1 MSKHRA
7 LASVGLSLVL
17 ICACATQPGDP
28 QSPAEAVEQSHATA
42 EVEQGQMI
50 CRTERPT
57 GSHFSRRICRTAEQI
72 QRERE
77 AVNKTLSDARE
88 VPPVVNA
95 GP

>member
-1 MSKHRA
+1 MSKRRA
-7 LASVGLSLVL
+7 LASIGLSLVL
-17 ICACATQPGDP
+17 ICACATQPSDP
-28 QSPAEAVEQSHATA
+28 KSSAEAVEQSHAKA
-42 EVEQGQMI
+42 EVEQGQVI

-57 GSHFSRRICRTAEQI
+57 GSHFSRRICRTPEQI

-88 VPPVVNA
+88 VPPEVNT